1 MVKNRKWNQAT
12 LCTGTL
18 LLLAVAGCGG
28 EPDYEPYDREDT
40 NTVTIPA
47 AQGIEFKLFVR
58 EGDSF
63 QYTWSAG
70 GQSLKFDFHGEREGD
85 KSGAFTSH
93 KSGTAASDS
102 GSLRAP
108 FTGTHGW
115 YWENTGT
122 QAATVTIKTD
132 GTYDVVGETGQK
144 H

>member
-1 MVKNRKWNQAT
+1 MDRKPRGRPIIVVAA
-12 LCTGTL
+12 LG
-18 LLLAVAGCGG
+18 LAVLAGCAG
-28 EPDYEPYDREDT
+28 EPTYEPSQREDT

-58 EGDSF
+58 EGDTF

-70 GQSLKFDFHGEREGD
+70 RSLKFDFHGELEGD

-93 KSGTAASDS
+93 KAGTAASDS
-102 GSLRAP
+102 GSLKAP

-122 QAATVTIKTD
+122 QPATVTIKTD
-132 GTYDVVGETGQK
+132 GIYDVVGETGKK